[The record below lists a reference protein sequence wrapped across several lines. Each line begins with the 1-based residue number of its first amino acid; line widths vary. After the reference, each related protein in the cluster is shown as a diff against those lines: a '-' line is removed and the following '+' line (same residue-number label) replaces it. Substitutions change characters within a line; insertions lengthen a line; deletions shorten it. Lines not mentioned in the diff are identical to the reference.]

1 MVKIK
6 YKFSLFIISLLLPLS
21 SFANDAVTP
30 AQQDLLKDL
39 PADQRESVKKKMQS
53 VNKSSNE
60 IEEIFEEE
68 SVLVERPEKDL
79 PEKCDECIFGYSM
92 FKFAPS
98 TFAPANSVPISSTYT
113 LGPGD
118 KVKINY
124 YGSEKEKLETFISR
138 DGTIDLPIL
147 GPINLA
153 GLSLRE
159 ARELLKEK
167 IASELIGTRVS
178 FNLAEL
184 RSITVYVL
192 GQAYKPGSYT
202 LSALSSVTNA
212 LYLSGGPDQNGS
224 LRNIKVRRGS
234 TETNYDLYKLLVK
247 GDSSGDVNLED
258 GDIVFIPFIENKVQ
272 LQGAFKRPHLYEFI
286 EGETVKDAINFA
298 GGFASGTGLRPRV
311 EYSTINNLKNKRE
324 DAVIVQEKDYL
335 TTLKNGDSINAS
347 GISGIKTELVE
358 IAGEISRP
366 GAYSINENDT
376 VLDIINRAGG
386 YTKKAY
392 TDGIVFTREQ
402 VALQQKEAFNRAADS
417 LEQTLVDVVT
427 QSTKEINEYS
437 LAPISSLIDKLR
449 KEIPVGRQVVNFD
462 ILSLKKDPY
471 ENFDLINGDK
481 IYIPKRPQS
490 INVVGEI
497 RNPSTLQFK
506 PSISAQ
512 QYINQAGGYT
522 KNADSGQTFIIL
534 PNGKSY
540 LHKKKFFSDSNSL
553 LPGSTIVVSRS
564 SRSFDAISITQIVT
578 PILADLATSA
588 AAIAAISN
596 D

>member
-30 AQQDLLKDL
+30 AQQALLKDL

-298 GGFASGTGLRPRV
+298 GGFASGSGLSPRV

-386 YTKKAY
+386 YTRKAY

-417 LEQTLVDVVT
+417 LEQTLIDVVT

-437 LAPISSLIDKLR
+437 LAPISSLINKLR
-449 KEIPVGRQVVNFD
+449 TEIPVGRQVVNFD

-506 PSISAQ
+506 PGMSAQ
-512 QYINQAGGYT
+512 QYINQAGGYS

-553 LPGSTIVVSRS
+553 LPGSTIVVSRN

>member
-30 AQQDLLKDL
+30 AQQALLKDL

-298 GGFASGTGLRPRV
+298 GGFASGSGLSPRV

-417 LEQTLVDVVT
+417 LEQTLIDVVT

-437 LAPISSLIDKLR
+437 LAPISSLINKLR
-449 KEIPVGRQVVNFD
+449 TEIPVGRQVVNFD

-506 PSISAQ
+506 PGMSAQ
-512 QYINQAGGYT
+512 QYINQAGGYS

-553 LPGSTIVVSRS
+553 LPGSTIVVSRN